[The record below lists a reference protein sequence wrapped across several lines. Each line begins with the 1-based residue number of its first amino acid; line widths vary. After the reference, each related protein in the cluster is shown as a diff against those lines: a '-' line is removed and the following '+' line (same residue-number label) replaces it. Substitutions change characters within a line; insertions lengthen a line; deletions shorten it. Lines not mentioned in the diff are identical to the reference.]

1 MSQMTVIDE
10 VMEGCPLLLT
20 INQACEVLNIGRTS
34 YYRLVERGELDIVQ
48 IRLTSDDKTSTRVTN
63 ESVRNLLL
71 KWSSGGN
78 HGAS

>member
-63 ESVRNLLL
+63 ESVRNLLVS
-71 KWSSGGN
+71 WSTKS
-78 HGAS
+78 

>member
-48 IRLTSDDKTSTRVTN
+48 IRLTSDEKTSTRVTN

>member
-63 ESVRNLLL
+63 ESVRNLLIS
-71 KWSSGGN
+71 WSTKS
-78 HGAS
+78 

>member
-20 INQACEVLNIGRTS
+20 INQTCEVLNIGRTS
-34 YYRLVERGELDIVQ
+34 FYRLVERGELDVVH
-48 IRLTSDDKTSTRVTN
+48 IRLTSDDKTSTRIPN

-71 KWSSGGN
+71 SWSS
-78 HGAS
+78 ARV

>member
-63 ESVRNLLL
+63 ESVRNLLQS
-71 KWSSGGN
+71 WSVPS
-78 HGAS
+78 